1 MKQTTI
7 DVITVV
13 VAIAIAV
20 LFTLSACGV
29 GATAE
34 TVQPQESNLY
44 AKTAVVIDVNPDEN
58 VVACEDHEGEVWEF
72 YGTEDFKEGDIL
84 GLLMDDMGTETIFD
98 DEIVEYNYNG
108 TVKGFN

>member
-13 VAIAIAV
+13 VTIAIAI

-29 GATAE
+29 SATAE

-72 YGTEDFKEGDIL
+72 YGTEDFEEGDIL